1 MQNTWTEAVCGIA
14 GYWGLH
20 PPSDETVAATLE
32 LMKRRGPDHQQA
44 LRARAAAGRSV
55 CLLHSRLSIIDLDP
69 RAHQPFTIGDTTL
82 VFNGEI
88 YNYVELRERLLER
101 GIQLGTSSDTEVLL
115 QYYRLYGEDCVQHFE
130 GMWSFAIYDD
140 ARKTLF
146 LSRDRFGEK
155 PLYLLRTAHGIYFGS
170 EIKFL
175 AALSQSRLRPDLEH
189 LRRYLALG
197 YKALYKV
204 PQTFFVGVE
213 ELRYAQCLTLGPES
227 EAPVRRYWAP
237 HVRVEETMS
246 LPDAIAG
253 TRERLLHSMRLRIRS
268 DVPLAFCLS
277 GGVDSS
283 ALVCIAAKSLGCKI
297 ETFSI
302 IDEDERYNE
311 LDNIMA
317 TVRDVG
323 CAHQLLHIPQENVI
337 ARLQDL
343 IAYHDA
349 PVATIT
355 YYVHSLISQAVHRSG
370 YRVAFSGT
378 SADELFTGYYDHFLL
393 HLNAVRA
400 EPDYATYL
408 QDWQQHIAGF
418 VRNPVLRDPQLYG
431 RDPQFRAHIFDGSEE
446 LREYLVEPM
455 PARFTEEPFTADLLR
470 NRMLN
475 ELFHEATP
483 VILHEDDL
491 NSMRYSIENRSP
503 YLDTGLF
510 EFACSIPARHLIRNG
525 FGKYVL
531 REALAGILNDAV
543 RLDRRKKGFNASI
556 NSMVDFKDPAVRDYL
571 LDPVAAVFQLVD
583 RRRIETLLDVY
594 PVPNH
599 LSKFLFSFINS
610 RIFLEQ
616 HA

>member
-1 MQNTWTEAVCGIA
+1 MCGIA
-14 GYWGLH
+14 GYWGLR
-20 PPSDETVAATLE
+20 PPDDDTVAATLE

-44 LRARAAAGRSV
+44 FRAQAAAGRSV
-55 CLLHSRLSIIDLDP
+55 SLLHSRLSIIDLDQ

-88 YNYVELRERLLER
+88 YNYVELRARLVER
-101 GIQLGTSSDTEVLL
+101 GVELHTSSDTEVLL

-155 PLYLLRTAHGIYFGS
+155 PLYLLRTAHGLYFAS
-170 EIKFL
+170 EVKLL
-175 AALSQSRLRPDLEH
+175 AALSQSQLRPNLQH
-189 LRRYLALG
+189 VQRYLALG
-197 YKALYKV
+197 YKSLYKV
-204 PQTFFVGVE
+204 PQTYFLGVE
-213 ELRYAQCLTLGPES
+213 ELRYAQCLTIGPDAEG
-227 EAPVRRYWAP
+227 PVRGYWAP
-237 HVRVEETMS
+237 HVRPAPQMS
-246 LPDAIAG
+246 LEEAIAG
-253 TRERLLHSMRLRIRS
+253 TRERLLQSMRLRIRS

-283 ALVCIAAKSLGCKI
+283 ALASIAAKSLGCRI

-317 TVRDVG
+317 TVRDLG
-323 CAHQLLHIPQENVI
+323 CAHQLLRIPQDDVI

-355 YYVHSLISQAVHRSG
+355 YYVHSLISQAVHAGG

-393 HLNAVRA
+393 HLDAVHG
-400 EPDYATYL
+400 EPDYADYL
-408 QDWQQHIAGF
+408 RDWQEHIACF
-418 VRNPVLRDPQLYG
+418 VRNPVLRDPQLYT
-431 RDPQFRAHIFDGSEE
+431 RDPQFRAHVFDGSEE
-446 LREYLVEPM
+446 LRGYLIEPP
-455 PARFTEEPFTADLLR
+455 PATFHEERFTADLLR

-503 YLDTGLF
+503 YLDTQLF
-510 EFACSIPARHLIRNG
+510 EFAYSIPARHLIRNG

-531 REALAGILNDAV
+531 REALHGILNDAV

-556 NSMVDFKDPAVRDYL
+556 NSMVDFRDPVLRDYL
-571 LDPVAAVFQLVD
+571 LDPAAAVFQLVD
-583 RRRIETLLDVY
+583 RTRIAALFDLY

-599 LSKFLFSFINS
+599 LSKFLFAFINS

-616 HA
+616 FA